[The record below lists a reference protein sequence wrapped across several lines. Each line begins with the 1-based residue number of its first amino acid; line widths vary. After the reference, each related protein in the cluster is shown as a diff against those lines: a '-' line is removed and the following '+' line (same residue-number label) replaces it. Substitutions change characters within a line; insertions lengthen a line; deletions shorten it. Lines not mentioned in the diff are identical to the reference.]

1 MYYNNISLLG
11 HNVTMHVTALEV
23 LWHRLLDIGE
33 QIPES
38 QVISKI
44 LSTLP
49 SSFRHFYTTWNNSPD
64 TGKTVKL
71 LCSLNFRRKKPLQN
85 SIKMQTM
92 SQRVMGL
99 LPAVTLAHIK
109 TPNGPSILIATV
121 DQHPTVYHV
130 ELNKVEEVATVKSAF
145 KHCIL
150 GLQGVRNT

>member
-1 MYYNNISLLG
+1 
-11 HNVTMHVTALEV
+11 
-23 LWHRLLDIGE
+23 
-33 QIPES
+33 
-38 QVISKI
+38 
-44 LSTLP
+44 
-49 SSFRHFYTTWNNSPD
+49 
-64 TGKTVKL
+64 
-71 LCSLNFRRKKPLQN
+71 
-85 SIKMQTM
+85 MQTM